1 MGTQIKKLTQK
12 KGKYVM
18 SYDHNIRNRLK
29 KLNFWKRSLPIDMVA
44 DMEVDM
50 VAGMEVNKAAD
61 LEVDR

>member
-1 MGTQIKKLTQK
+1 
-12 KGKYVM
+12 M